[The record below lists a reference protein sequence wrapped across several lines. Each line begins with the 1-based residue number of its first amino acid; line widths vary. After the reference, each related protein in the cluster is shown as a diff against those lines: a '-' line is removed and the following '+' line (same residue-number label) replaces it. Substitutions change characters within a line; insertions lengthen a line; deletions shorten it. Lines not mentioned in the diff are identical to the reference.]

1 MIYRVATILDPVGS
15 YYHFQITDLDR
26 AFMNMYLDLME
37 IQKRKFES
45 ELSKMQHPSLELVN
59 KLYQKHINEFK
70 SNCKLFVSETNKG
83 RNWDKMEWWNKYII
97 RALNIDNLKSINL
110 SSSK

>member
-1 MIYRVATILDPVGS
+1 MIYRLATILDPVGS

-59 KLYQKHINEFK
+59 NLYEKYINEF
-70 SNCKLFVSETNKG
+70 N
-83 RNWDKMEWWNKYII
+83 RNSKY
-97 RALNIDNLKSINL
+97 
-110 SSSK
+110 